1 MPRPKRKRFVQSMPT
16 AVFFKPRGVPLREL
30 KGVVLPLEGF
40 EAFRLVDGEGL
51 SREEA
56 AVLMEVSRPTLCRI
70 LMEARRTVARA
81 LTGGMA
87 IRIDGGSYRLGED
100 ARQGTGSRR

>member
-1 MPRPKRKRFVQSMPT
+1 
-16 AVFFKPRGVPLREL
+16 LREL

-56 AVLMEVSRPTLCRI
+56 AVLMDVSRPTLCRI

-81 LTGGMA
+81 LAGGMA
-87 IRIDGGSYRLGED
+87 IRIDGGSYRLGKD
-100 ARQGTGSRR
+100 ARPDTGNGR

>member
-1 MPRPKRKRFVQSMPT
+1 M
-16 AVFFKPRGVPLREL
+16 REL

-56 AVLMEVSRPTLCRI
+56 AALMEVSRPTLCRI

-81 LTGGMA
+81 LAGGMA
-87 IRIDGGSYRLGED
+87 IRIDGGSYRLGKN
-100 ARQGTGSRR
+100 ARPGTGSGR